1 MGRLRQ
7 APPLAGL
14 PPAHGTFPGHAAHPT
29 ERPVVLSPNDAWGAW
44 TPAWDSLTCC
54 LVPSSIPKPRLMAH
68 CSGWLAPPDQSV
80 VVVMGPNPHPQEIL
94 PVLDRQGSM
103 SQPHPG

>member
-14 PPAHGTFPGHAAHPT
+14 PPAHGTFQGHAAHPT

-44 TPAWDSLTCC
+44 TPAWDYLTCC

-68 CSGWLAPPDQSV
+68 CSVWLGRDKRFSILLHAFQLSVEGWLRSLRIGQT
-80 VVVMGPNPHPQEIL
+80 EK
-94 PVLDRQGSM
+94 
-103 SQPHPG
+103 

>member
-14 PPAHGTFPGHAAHPT
+14 PPAPGTFQGHAAHPT

-44 TPAWDSLTCC
+44 TPAWDYLTCC

-68 CSGWLAPPDQSV
+68 CSMWLGATRALKVGHEDLFQLSLEDLLIT
-80 VVVMGPNPHPQEIL
+80 MHNKE
-94 PVLDRQGSM
+94 
-103 SQPHPG
+103 